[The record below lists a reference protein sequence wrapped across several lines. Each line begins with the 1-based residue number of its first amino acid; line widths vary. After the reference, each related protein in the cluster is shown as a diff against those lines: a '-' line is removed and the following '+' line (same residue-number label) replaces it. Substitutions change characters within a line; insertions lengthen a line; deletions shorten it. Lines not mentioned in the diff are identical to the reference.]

1 MTTLKFDSLYK
12 LMHIS
17 IIELHKESM
26 SFSAA
31 HFTIFSAT
39 NRENLHGHNYQ
50 VNVAL
55 ELVVGDNGLSFDYRD
70 YRRKMHDLCETLHQG
85 LLIPTLS
92 PYLKV
97 MERDD
102 QIHLEYSDER
112 MMFLKRD
119 VILIAIR
126 NITVEELSRW
136 FTEQLLHDADQLA
149 HDHIVSVTVKV
160 FSGLG
165 QSGSYT
171 KALR

>member
-1 MTTLKFDSLYK
+1 
-12 LMHIS
+12 MHIS

-50 VNVAL
+50 VSVKL
-55 ELVVGDNGLSFDYRD
+55 ELIVGENGLSFDYRD
-70 YRRKMHDLCETLHQG
+70 YRYKMNDLCKTLHQG

-97 MERDD
+97 REEEARVLVD
-102 QIHLEYSDER
+102 YADEQ
-112 MMFLKRD
+112 MVFLKRD

-126 NITVEELSRW
+126 NITVEELSKW
-136 FTEQLLHDADQLA
+136 FTEQLLKDYDQLV
-149 HDHIVSVTVKV
+149 HDHIISVSIQV

-171 KALR
+171 RKLRNH

>member
-1 MTTLKFDSLYK
+1 
-12 LMHIS
+12 MHIS

-39 NRENLHGHNYQ
+39 HRENLHGHNYQ
-50 VNVAL
+50 VSVAL
-55 ELVVGDNGLSFDYRD
+55 ELVVGENGLSFDYRD
-70 YRRKMHDLCETLHQG
+70 YRYKMNHLCKTLHQG

-97 MERDD
+97 REEGDSVF
-102 QIHLEYSDER
+102 LEYSDEK
-112 MMFLKRD
+112 MTFLKRD

-136 FTEQLLHDADQLA
+136 FTEQLLKDYDQLL
-149 HDHIVSVTVKV
+149 HDHILSVSVKV

-165 QSGSYT
+165 QSGSYI
-171 KALR
+171 KQLR